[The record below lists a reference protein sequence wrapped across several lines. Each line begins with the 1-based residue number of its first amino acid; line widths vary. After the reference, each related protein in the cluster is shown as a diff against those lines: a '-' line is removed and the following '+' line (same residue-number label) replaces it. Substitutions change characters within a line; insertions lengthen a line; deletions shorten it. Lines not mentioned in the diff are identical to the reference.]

1 MIRLMFENDLRLGE
15 VLGLTSDNIT
25 SDIIEG
31 KKKFFVYLRNRVS
44 ENKYTNVIN
53 LRGNK

>member
-1 MIRLMFENDLRLGE
+1 MFENDLRLGE